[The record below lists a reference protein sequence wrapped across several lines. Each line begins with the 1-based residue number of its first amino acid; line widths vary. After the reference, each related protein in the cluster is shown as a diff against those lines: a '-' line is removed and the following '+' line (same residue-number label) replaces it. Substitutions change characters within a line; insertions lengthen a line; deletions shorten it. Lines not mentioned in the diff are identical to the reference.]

1 VVEATG
7 EKVKNRGAVW
17 RCGPATRLPQSIC
30 CMCGGGPKGC
40 FVLGFRSSAFRF
52 AATAVL
58 GFALA
63 ASLSAC
69 GRKGPLDPPPAALG
83 GPQPSSL
90 DVDAEG
96 RSIAPIGEKKRIP
109 IDWLLD

>member
-1 VVEATG
+1 
-7 EKVKNRGAVW
+7 
-17 RCGPATRLPQSIC
+17 
-30 CMCGGGPKGC
+30 MCGGGSKGC
-40 FVLGFRSSAFRF
+40 FVRSFCGSAFRF

-83 GPQPSSL
+83 SPQPSAL

-96 RSIAPIGEKKRIP
+96 RPIAPTGEKKRLP

>member
-1 VVEATG
+1 
-7 EKVKNRGAVW
+7 
-17 RCGPATRLPQSIC
+17 
-30 CMCGGGPKGC
+30 MCGGGLKGC
-40 FVLGFRSSAFRF
+40 FVLGFCGSAFRF

-69 GRKGPLDPPPAALG
+69 GRKGPLDAPPAALG
-83 GPQPSSL
+83 SPQPSAL
-90 DVDAEG
+90 EVDAEG
-96 RSIAPIGEKKRIP
+96 RPMAPAGQKKRLP

>member
-1 VVEATG
+1 
-7 EKVKNRGAVW
+7 
-17 RCGPATRLPQSIC
+17 
-30 CMCGGGPKGC
+30 MCGGGLKGC
-40 FVLGFRSSAFRF
+40 FVFGFSRSSLRF

-69 GRKGPLDPPPAALG
+69 GRKGPLDPPPAALAD
-83 GPQPSSL
+83 PQPSSL
-90 DVDAEG
+90 DVDADG
-96 RSIAPIGEKKRIP
+96 RPVAPTGQKKRLP

>member
-1 VVEATG
+1 
-7 EKVKNRGAVW
+7 
-17 RCGPATRLPQSIC
+17 
-30 CMCGGGPKGC
+30 MCGGGLKGC
-40 FVLGFRSSAFRF
+40 FVFGFGRFSLRF

-63 ASLSAC
+63 ATLSAC
-69 GRKGPLDPPPAALG
+69 GRKGPLDPPPAALAS
-83 GPQPSSL
+83 PQPSSL

-96 RSIAPIGEKKRIP
+96 RPIAPTGQKKRLP